1 MLDDL
6 DLGRIADPVQR
17 RAVGELLNLV
27 EEQAGQIA
35 GLKAEVQR
43 LRDALAHLKGEQ
55 GQPRVLPN
63 KRPVAADH
71 SSEQERREP
80 RPGWHKG
87 SKQARLVINRT
98 EERRLERATLP
109 ADAVFKGYAEV
120 VVQEVV
126 LRPEVIRFRCER
138 WYSPGEQRTYQAAL
152 PPGYHGQFG
161 PDLKALALY
170 LTYETNV
177 SQAKLLALFTS
188 VGVDLSAGHLAALLT
203 QQPALAAEYD
213 AICLAGLLSSAY
225 QHIDETPTRVGGV
238 TRHCHIL
245 GAPRYTAY
253 RTTPGL
259 DRQAVL
265 DVLRAGRPRC
275 FRLNAVA
282 WAFLDQGKLPQR
294 TRAGLLALPQD
305 QDFDEPTF
313 QALLAPLVPASHPA
327 LRRFVLEG
335 AAIGA
340 YHAQTAVPV
349 IQTLIADGAW
359 AWQSLTEQY
368 QLCWVH
374 EGRHYK
380 KLCPVLAVHR
390 DLLTA
395 TLGAF
400 WAYYH
405 ELRAYQAAPTT
416 AEAVRLAAKFDTL
429 FSQQTG
435 YAALDDCLRRTLGR
449 KTALLLVLAHPELP
463 LHNNPAELAARRRV
477 RKRDASFGARSDAGI
492 ATWDALQTILAT
504 ANQLGVN
511 ALHYLQDRLSAAFHL
526 PALADLI
533 AQPTATCPAPT

>member
-6 DLGRIADPVQR
+6 DLDAIRDLEAR
-17 RAVGELLNLV
+17 RVIGVLLNLI
-27 EEQAGQIA
+27 EEQAAQIA
-35 GLKAEVQR
+35 RSTTENQQ
-43 LRDALAHLKGEQ
+43 LRDEVARLKGEQ
-55 GQPRVLPN
+55 GQPRVLAN
-63 KRPVAADH
+63 KRPSAGH
-71 SSEQERREP
+71 SSEAERREP
-80 RPGWHKG
+80 GVGWHKG
-87 SKQARLVINRT
+87 PKQAKLVIDRT
-98 EERRLERATLP
+98 QEQRLDPAALP
-109 ADAVFKGYAEV
+109 VDAVVKGYAEV
-120 VVQEVV
+120 VIQEVV
-126 LRPEVIRFRCER
+126 LRPEIIRFRLER
-138 WYSPGEQRTYQAAL
+138 WYSPGERRTYQAPL

-161 PDLKALALY
+161 PGLKALALY

-177 SQAKLLALFTS
+177 SQAKLLELCSS
-188 VGVDLSAGHLAALLT
+188 VGLSVSAGQLAALLT
-203 QQPALAAEYD
+203 TPPGLVAEYD
-213 AICLAGLLSSAY
+213 AICRAGLSSSAY

-245 GAPRYTAY
+245 CAPRYTAY

-265 DVLRAGRPRC
+265 DVLRAGAPRR

-294 TRAGLLALPQD
+294 TRVGLGALPQD

-313 QALLAPLVPASHPA
+313 QALLAPLVPATHPA
-327 LRRFVLEG
+327 LRRFLLEG

-340 YHAQTAVPV
+340 YRAQIDLPI

-368 QLCWVH
+368 ALCWVH

-390 DLLTA
+390 DLLAA
-395 TLGAF
+395 TLGDF
-400 WAYYH
+400 WAFYH
-405 ELRAYQAAPTT
+405 DLRAYQTAPTT
-416 AEAVRLAAKFDTL
+416 DEAVRLTTKFDAL
-429 FSQQTG
+429 FSRETG
-435 YAALDDCLRRTLGR
+435 YAALDGCLARTLGR
-449 KTALLLVLAHPELP
+449 KPALLLMLAHPELP

-511 ALHYLQDRLSAAFHL
+511 ALHYLQDRLAETYQL
-526 PALADLI
+526 PALANLI
-533 AQPTATCPAPT
+533 AQPAPTCPAPT